1 MNIKEILTEIQK
13 NRVCKAVFEKL
24 DNDSRQ
30 NLIGCIKTAIDS
42 GDIENT
48 LLGCC
53 DDAGLLDIDLNKMK
67 IEEIKKLS
75 VKDLELLNKLIENIL
90 VKSEQQPPP
99 KTDEKKK
106 K

>member
-13 NRVCKAVFEKL
+13 NRACKAVFEKL

>member
-1 MNIKEILTEIQK
+1 MNIEKILTEIQK

-53 DDAGLLDIDLNKMK
+53 DDAGLLDIDLNRMK
-67 IEEIKKLS
+67 TEDMKKLS
-75 VKDLELLNKLIENIL
+75 VKELDLLSKLIENTV
-90 VKSEQQPPP
+90 VKAEKQPHPEHD
-99 KTDEKKK
+99 KGKKK
-106 K
+106 